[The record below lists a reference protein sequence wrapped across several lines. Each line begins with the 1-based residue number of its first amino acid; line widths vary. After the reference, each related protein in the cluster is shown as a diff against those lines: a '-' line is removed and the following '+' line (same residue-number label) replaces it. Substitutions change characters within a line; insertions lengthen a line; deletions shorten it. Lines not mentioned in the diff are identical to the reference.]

1 MNSVIQGFP
10 QNNDNMFLDY
20 KFLEMGAACVPN
32 IRVCGGKGMGL
43 SSISFSEMSQCQHL
57 LRDTGPVS
65 AGLPESR
72 RGRAVCAMV
81 TGPGGGGGA
90 AELRPSAA
98 QQQLMSVIDFAGC
111 GTVTV
116 RRTSDSSTTTHSFLH
131 HATKT
136 QQQLNLETVESAP
149 AAGTLRGAQSGWRE
163 CPGSEGRMGGGDGRC

>member
-1 MNSVIQGFP
+1 
-10 QNNDNMFLDY
+10 
-20 KFLEMGAACVPN
+20 
-32 IRVCGGKGMGL
+32 
-43 SSISFSEMSQCQHL
+43 
-57 LRDTGPVS
+57 
-65 AGLPESR
+65 
-72 RGRAVCAMV
+72 MV

-136 QQQLNLETVESAP
+136 QQQLNLETV
-149 AAGTLRGAQSGWRE
+149 GWPHQQRAH
-163 CPGSEGRMGGGDGRC
+163 CEGHSLGGGSVRAVRGGWEEVTGGAETGCSY

>member
-1 MNSVIQGFP
+1 MI
-10 QNNDNMFLDY
+10 
-20 KFLEMGAACVPN
+20 
-32 IRVCGGKGMGL
+32 
-43 SSISFSEMSQCQHL
+43 
-57 LRDTGPVS
+57 
-65 AGLPESR
+65 
-72 RGRAVCAMV
+72 

-136 QQQLNLETVESAP
+136 QQLNLETVGSAP